1 MVTSVAVSYSCR
13 APSENSNYSEVM
25 SEEPL
30 SRRRF
35 LMASGAVVAASAT
48 VGGLVAHMRN
58 QATQVTKTLVK
69 ALPTNVTKAPA
80 LPADPAVDISGLS
93 TLVTPT
99 KDFFRIDTAIGT
111 PEVDVS
117 TWQLTIKGMVGSP
130 RTISYDELVA
140 MPLIETDATIGCVS
154 NEVGGH
160 LVGNARWIG
169 VSLDDVLDSV
179 QPKSTADQVLSWSSD
194 GFSAGF
200 PLKDAYGRN
209 AIIAVGMNG
218 EPLTNEHGFPAR
230 LVVPGLYGYV
240 SATKWL
246 TEIEITRFDVKM
258 GFWITRG
265 WSQLGPVKLE
275 SRIDTPSQ
283 GQSMSTAETHIAGV
297 AWAPIQGISKVEV
310 QVNDEP
316 WELATLGPE
325 INGATWRQWWIKW
338 TPEAGKHR
346 ITVRATDGNGE
357 TQTKKVATIDP
368 DGATGWHYIYVN
380 VS

>member
-1 MVTSVAVSYSCR
+1 
-13 APSENSNYSEVM
+13 M

-35 LMASGAVVAASAT
+35 LLASGAIVAASAT
-48 VGGLVAHMRN
+48 LGGALAHMRK
-58 QATQVTKTLVK
+58 QVAETTKSV
-69 ALPTNVTKAPA
+69 ARAIPTNFSKAPA
-80 LPADPAVDISGLS
+80 LPADPAVDIDGLS
-93 TLVTPT
+93 SLITPT

-111 PEVDVS
+111 PEIDS
-117 TWQLTIKGMVGSP
+117 ASWQLVIKGMVDAP
-130 RTISYDELVA
+130 RTISYDELLA
-140 MPLIETDATIGCVS
+140 MPQIEIDATIGCVS

-169 VSLDDVLDSV
+169 VSLEDVLNSV
-179 QPKSTADQVLSWSSD
+179 QPQSTADQLLSWSSD

-209 AIIAVGMNG
+209 AIIAIAMNG
-218 EPLTNEHGFPAR
+218 EALTNEHGFPAR

-246 TEIEITRFDVKM
+246 TEIEITRFDKKK

-283 GQSMSTAETHIAGV
+283 GQSISAAETHIAGV

-310 QVNDEP
+310 RVDDGP
-316 WELATLGPE
+316 WQLATLGPE

-338 TPEAGKHR
+338 TPTSGKRR
-346 ITVRATDGNGE
+346 ITVRATDGNNQ

-368 DGATGWHYIYVN
+368 DGATGWHYVYVN
-380 VS
+380 VT

>member
-1 MVTSVAVSYSCR
+1 M
-13 APSENSNYSEVM
+13 SENQV
-25 SEEPL
+25 
-30 SRRRF
+30 SRRKF
-35 LMASGAVVAASAT
+35 LFASGAMVAASAT
-48 VGGLVAHMRN
+48 VGGALAHMRN
-58 QATQVTKTLVK
+58 QVTSTAQTIVR
-69 ALPTNVTKAPA
+69 ALPTNFTKAPP
-80 LPADPAVDISGLS
+80 LPTDPAGDINGLS
-93 TLVTPT
+93 TLITPT

-111 PEVDVS
+111 PELDAA
-117 TWQLTIKGMVGSP
+117 TWKLTIKGMVGAP
-130 RTISYDELVA
+130 RTISYDELLA

-179 QPKSTADQVLSWSSD
+179 QPKSTADQLLSWSSD

-246 TEIEITRFDVKM
+246 TEIEITRFDVKK

-283 GQSMSTAETHIAGV
+283 GQSLSTAETHIAGV
-297 AWAPIQGISKVEV
+297 AWAPIQGISQVEV

-316 WELATLGPE
+316 WKVATLGPE
-325 INGATWRQWWIKW
+325 ISGATWRQWWLKW

-380 VS
+380 VT